1 MPLED
6 AVASHLCL
14 MCTIP
19 LHKIRSLSLNSTSH
33 CAQMRYIQS
42 TSSSSSSDPKPERE
56 GSDGVERVMVVATLD
71 ASDLQAFSAQFP
83 NVPVNQL
90 EFRKNLLW

>member
-19 LHKIRSLSLNSTSH
+19 LHQIRSLSLNSTSH

-42 TSSSSSSDPKPERE
+42 TTSSPSSSDPKPERE
-56 GSDGVERVMVVATLD
+56 GSDIVERVMVVATLD

-83 NVPVNQL
+83 NVPVN
-90 EFRKNLLW
+90 